1 MLRLSI
7 MARTLRDFLGGYQR
21 GIEVCV
27 AGSASDQLLGV
38 REAFRRFFHDGLD
51 RPVPVAV
58 VPHDDDGPRR
68 GLAASDAE
76 AVESARSAARRLEAA
91 LPGTYHFYIAS
102 EFCVA
107 PIEIAGAERWFVRA
121 WSAVVGPG
129 GEAWGSSG
137 AVQLPDR
144 MIEGLSGAEIAL
156 AAPGT
161 RRAGGTISALTGGLE
176 TRRSAVALATV
187 HALSTLF
194 YGVLE
199 SRPGLPR

>member
-1 MLRLSI
+1 

-27 AGSASDQLLGV
+27 AGTSSDQLLGV
-38 REAFRRFFHDGLD
+38 REAFRRFFHDGLG

-58 VPHDDDGPRR
+58 VPQEDDAPRR
-68 GLAASDAE
+68 GLAASDPE
-76 AVESARSAARRLEAA
+76 AIESARAAARRLEAA
-91 LPGTYHFYIAS
+91 LPGTYHFYVS
-102 EFCVA
+102 TEFCVA
-107 PIEIAGAERWFVRA
+107 PLEIAGAERWFVRA

-137 AVQLPDR
+137 SVQLPDR
-144 MIEGLSGAEIAL
+144 LVSGLTGAEVAL

-176 TRRSAVALATV
+176 SRRSAVALATV
-187 HALSTLF
+187 HALATLF

-199 SRPGLPR
+199 SRPGLAR

>member
-1 MLRLSI
+1 

-27 AGSASDQLLGV
+27 AGTASDQLLGV
-38 REAFRRFFHDGLD
+38 REAFRRFFHDGPG

-58 VPHDDDGPRR
+58 VPQDDDGQRR
-68 GLAASDAE
+68 GLATSDAE
-76 AVESARSAARRLEAA
+76 AVATARSAARRLEAA
-91 LPGTYHFYIAS
+91 LPGTYHFYVAS

-107 PIEIAGAERWFVRA
+107 PLEVAGVERWYVRA

-129 GEAWGSSG
+129 GEASGSSG
-137 AVQLPDR
+137 SVQLPDR
-144 MIEGLSGAEIAL
+144 LVEGLTGAEVAL

-161 RRAGGTISALTGGLE
+161 LRAGGTISALTGGLE

-194 YGVLE
+194 FGILE